1 MLQVIQSSL
10 YEQAL
15 CFREE
20 HSSEVATYDELRET
34 VPQGFVVAYWCG
46 SEDCET
52 KIKED
57 TKATI
62 RCIPLQEDG
71 EPGHCVCCDREA
83 PEKAIFARAF

>member
-1 MLQVIQSSL
+1 MLQGIQSNL

-15 CFREE
+15 CFRKE
-20 HSSEVATYDELRET
+20 HSSEVTTYDELRKAVT
-34 VPQGFVVAYWCG
+34 QGFAVAYWCG

-62 RCIPLQEDG
+62 RCIPLDQDG
-71 EPGHCVCCDREA
+71 EPGCCVYCDSEA
-83 PEKAIFARAF
+83 TEKAIFARAF